1 MCIRDRSDAVNAYF
15 SNAEGNFTFVNT
27 PSFNAMGVAT
37 LNIETKVRGV
47 YTINPIEVAGFN
59 GTLMI
64 EDRRTG
70 KTVAFDKP
78 FSFETAGGTNRF
90 YIHFT
95 SGNTS
100 AISKSVDVFT
110 TNNEVN
116 VNFATVELAN
126 ATINVYNTAGQ
137 VVKTVNANGNTSVSF
152 DLSLIHI

>member
-1 MCIRDRSDAVNAYF
+1 
-15 SNAEGNFTFVNT
+15 
-27 PSFNAMGVAT
+27 MGVAT

-78 FSFETAGGTNRF
+78 FTFETVGGTNRF

-137 VVKTVNANGNTSVSF
+137 VVKTVNANGNTLVSF
-152 DLSLIHI
+152 DLNKSNVYVVKVSTPEGVVSRKIFYSVK